1 MATFQLL
8 GQDVFSYLRPEQ
20 INSIHDVSEI
30 LDCRAGDLVYSQGE
44 EARHLYVVLRGQVD
58 LQLPGR
64 KGFGILIESLGH
76 DAIFGA
82 SASLEPGKY
91 MLTARCRVDSKILK
105 IDAAMLRSLLDKDC
119 RMGYTIQ
126 RRITDLYFK
135 RYIETMQKLQAV
147 VMSIPLEPQ

>member
-20 INSIHDVSEI
+20 INSIHNVSEMI
-30 LDCRAGDLVYSQGE
+30 DRRAGDLVYSQGE
-44 EARHLYVVLRGQVD
+44 DARHVYVVLDGQVD
-58 LQLPGR
+58 LQLPGK
-64 KGFGILIESLGH
+64 KGFGILIESLRR

-82 SASLEPGKY
+82 SASLEPGRY
-91 MLTARCRVDSKILK
+91 MLTARCAIDSKLLK

-119 RMGYTIQ
+119 RMGYAIQ
-126 RRITDLYFK
+126 RRITDIYFK